1 MMQEGERGG
10 RPVGDRVKIMWAL
23 ELQSLNRP
31 LFFSEIRSLNYR
43 LRRQS
48 LIRIGGPRAGG
59 GVTTTRIRHNN
70 PLVKIVNGVL
80 IDLPSPV
87 NFSM

>member
-1 MMQEGERGG
+1 
-10 RPVGDRVKIMWAL
+10 MWAL

-43 LRRQS
+43 VWSEVSYSEYSANNR
-48 LIRIGGPRAGG
+48 PH
-59 GVTTTRIRHNN
+59 VTHTRIRHSN

>member
-1 MMQEGERGG
+1 M
-10 RPVGDRVKIMWAL
+10 P
-23 ELQSLNRP
+23 
-31 LFFSEIRSLNYR
+31 FIRNITQ
-43 LRRQS
+43 RRT
-48 LIRIGGPRAGG
+48 PW
-59 GVTTTRIRHNN
+59 VTHTRIRHNN

>member
-1 MMQEGERGG
+1 
-10 RPVGDRVKIMWAL
+10 MWAL

-31 LFFSEIRSLNYR
+31 LFFSEICSINYR
-43 LRRQS
+43 LVPSARPF
-48 LIRIGGPRAGG
+48 RILKCAKTQ
-59 GVTTTRIRHNN
+59 VTRVRSRLSN

-87 NFSM
+87 NFSMW